1 MSFQLLI
8 YILLFQSFSLSL
20 SLSDFIFFF
29 QCYYLGGAED
39 SATKILSKMS
49 KPLSWS
55 KPVDK
60 VCEDLRKMDE
70 QICDLRYEVQ
80 VDISNVDLR
89 TLRVRE
95 LRKIL
100 SSWNQKCDGCIE
112 KEEFIQRI
120 EELKPKYAPEATAA
134 KEEL

>member
-1 MSFQLLI
+1 
-8 YILLFQSFSLSL
+8 
-20 SLSDFIFFF
+20 
-29 QCYYLGGAED
+29 
-39 SATKILSKMS
+39 MS

-55 KPVDK
+55 KPVEK

-80 VDISNVDLR
+80 IDISNVDLK

-120 EELKPKYAPEATAA
+120 EELKPQFVARD
-134 KEEL
+134 EL